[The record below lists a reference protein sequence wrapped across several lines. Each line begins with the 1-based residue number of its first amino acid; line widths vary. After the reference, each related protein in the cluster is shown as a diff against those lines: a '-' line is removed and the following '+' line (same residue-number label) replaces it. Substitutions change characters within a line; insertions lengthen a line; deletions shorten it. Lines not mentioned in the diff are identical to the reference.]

1 MVASLQRFC
10 IPFYGML
17 TVEVC
22 IDSKDADWKFRNE
35 IHCECFSNLYL
46 LMLCDVTF
54 DLAF

>member
-1 MVASLQRFC
+1 MVASLQGLC

-22 IDSKDADWKFRNE
+22 IYSKDADGKSKNE
-35 IHCECFSNLYL
+35 IHGRCFSNLYL
-46 LMLCDVTF
+46 RMLCDVTF